1 MALWRTRRS
10 GRTRPRQTYSDC
22 QQEVK
27 VHFPFKGRTESAA
40 RRNWRRSKRRACTTL
55 TSRFSGC
62 EVQAEPCHASLSVS
76 TGAGCHSPSTVA
88 AMEKRPGAAVPQRV
102 LQPGRFRACSGL
114 FADELKTQPAETARP
129 TTLTNPFSRSR
140 DQVVAGSNLI
150 AQRRSE
156 GYFRATDTQSGR
168 FDTNV
173 SPEPAFGDRSS
184 ANYRPS
190 PVVSSDVC
198 P

>member
-129 TTLTNPFSRSR
+129 TTLTNPLRISG
-140 DQVVAGSNLI
+140 DQVVAGSNLS
-150 AQRRSE
+150 ARRRSE
-156 GYFRATDTQSGR
+156 PISGH
-168 FDTNV
+168 
-173 SPEPAFGDRSS
+173 
-184 ANYRPS
+184 
-190 PVVSSDVC
+190 
-198 P
+198 